1 MNRTAKALR
10 LYTHTHTHTNIFSE
24 KWSKGGSRE
33 HRDVAILPRDC
44 RWYRIA
50 SKLSI
55 QQKNKKL
62 ALG

>member
-1 MNRTAKALR
+1 MKKDTKALR
-10 LYTHTHTHTNIFSE
+10 LYTHTHTHHISSGQ

-33 HRDVAILPRDC
+33 HRDVAIFPRDC

>member
-10 LYTHTHTHTNIFSE
+10 LYTHTHHISSGQ

-44 RWYRIA
+44 R
-50 SKLSI
+50 
-55 QQKNKKL
+55 
-62 ALG
+62 